1 MSHTKIRLQ
10 NLDLSRERE
19 KKYIRRANNQKQITY
34 MGLFDSLFEE
44 IKFFTS
50 FQFTSFLELIFHFR
64 GFADPFVTVTVN

>member
-10 NLDLSRERE
+10 NLDLSRE
-19 KKYIRRANNQKQITY
+19 KKIYIRRANNQKQITY

-44 IKFFTS
+44 INFFTS
-50 FQFTSFLELIFHFR
+50 FQFSSFLELIFHFR

>member
-10 NLDLSRERE
+10 NLDLSREK

-34 MGLFDSLFEE
+34 MGLFDSPFEE

-64 GFADPFVTVTVN
+64 GFADPIVTVTVN